1 MGSKITIAPGNISY
15 LYDAIVHMT
24 ELGYN
29 EINANCVFEEGWTT
43 MHATVLYDQ
52 MKRISDYFLEKDYD
66 FEHDF
71 FCSLY
76 NDDFFKPKD
85 EAEIQN
91 WCGGTGSAMIS
102 CDPDRRVF
110 PCIRYMESSLNG
122 QQEPY
127 SIGDV
132 DNGIGYCDCYK
143 CRLNYLNSI
152 DRRTQSI
159 DECFYCPIA
168 EGCSWCSAYNYQV
181 FGTPNKRATFICVMH
196 KARALGNYYFWNK
209 YYRKHN
215 MKKRME
221 IFVPDEWALEII
233 SESELEM
240 LKELAREDD

>member
-1 MGSKITIAPGNISY
+1 
-15 LYDAIVHMT
+15 MT
-24 ELGYN
+24 NLGYD
-29 EINANCVFEEGWTT
+29 EINANCVFEEGWNQI
-43 MHATVLYDQ
+43 HATVLYDQ
-52 MKRISDYFLEKDYD
+52 MKRISDYFLEQNYD

-85 EAEIQN
+85 ASELQN

-102 CDPDRRVF
+102 CSPDGHIF

-122 QQEPY
+122 RQEPY

-143 CRLNYLNSI
+143 CRLDCLNSI
-152 DRRTQSI
+152 DRRTQST

-181 FGTPNKRATFICVMH
+181 FGTPNARATFICIMH

-233 SESELEM
+233 SESELHM
-240 LKELAREDD
+240 LKELAREDN